1 MVYNFD
7 EIFNVDELKR
17 ICQNFTQL
25 TGTVTAILDLEGNI
39 QVATGWQPICTQF
52 HRINNETKKCC
63 FESDTILA
71 GQLQQGEKY
80 TIYKCKNGLIDVAMP
95 IIVGDKHI
103 ANFFTGQFLNEEP
116 DIEYFKKQAKTY
128 KFDEQKYLDALNK
141 VPVYSEE
148 QIKNTVA
155 FLVQLTETIG
165 NIGLK
170 NLKIIENSKD
180 IEIEKNKLKES
191 EEKYRSLVEGSLQG
205 VVVALND
212 PIRIAYAS
220 SPMETI
226 SGYSPEEIESFGP
239 KELTE
244 LIHKD
249 DRESFFKG
257 FADRI
262 AGKYVEPNK
271 NYRLNHKDGRV
282 RWIELYNTLIQYNNE
297 PATQTIF
304 IDITERKQAEE
315 ELRLNRI
322 LLRNVLDI
330 VPVFI
335 CAKNLDGKFILVNKK
350 LTDFYGSTVEAMTN
364 VSHADLCEDKNELGA
379 MLADD
384 REVIESGKPKFI
396 SEETMENPDG
406 SITVLETY
414 KIPFTAH
421 SQQAVLI
428 AINDITERKQA
439 EEELRLHSEM
449 MKNMV
454 EGVYLVGLDDVLI
467 KYANPEFEKMF
478 GYKKGEMIG
487 KHASIVNAPTD
498 KDPTET
504 AKEIMKTIDDTGEWH
519 GEIKNIKKDGTSF
532 WCSANV
538 STFKHSKFGEVLIA
552 VHADITQ
559 RKQAEIEMI
568 TAKEK
573 AEESEEKYR
582 KLVNLVQG
590 GIWVIDKHNATSFVN
605 PSMARMLGYPA
616 DEMHG
621 KSLFDFMDET
631 GIKIA
636 NKNLERRQAGIQEQH
651 DFEFICKNGERMIAS
666 LETAPIMDK
675 SGNYDGAI
683 AAVMNIT
690 ERKLAEVALN
700 QAKEKAEESDRLKS
714 AFLANMSHEIRTPMN
729 GILGFTDLLK
739 EQGLSGKEQQKFIS
753 IIEKS
758 GERMLNT
765 INDIVDISKIESG
778 LVEVAFSGVNLNSLL
793 DELFEFF
800 LPEAE
805 NKNIQFSIT
814 KRLPEKNAIMKS
826 DKVKLNAILT
836 NLIKNAIKYTNS
848 GKIEFGVSISSAS
861 SLTDLSNS
869 TSSLS
874 EQSESISKLKAD
886 NEPVEVEVYVKDTG
900 IGIPVERQKA
910 IFDRFVQADIED
922 KKAYQGSGL
931 GLTISKAYVEMLGGE
946 IFVESDEG
954 VGTQFYFTLPFDA
967 SGNKTKDKKMG
978 GSTIQQVMKKD
989 LKILIVEDDED
1000 IISYLRILLEGYQ
1013 KEILISNTGMDAV
1026 EKCRE
1031 HPDIDIIFMDIKMPG
1046 IDGYETTRQIRAFNK
1061 DVIIIAQTAYALE
1074 GDKKKALAAGCNDYI
1089 SKPIKV
1095 DALKQMIVKYQKKN

>member
-7 EIFNVDELKR
+7 EIFNVDELKQ
-17 ICQNFTQL
+17 ICQNFTRL
-25 TGTVTAILDLEGNI
+25 TGAVTAILDLEGNI
-39 QVATGWQPICTQF
+39 LVATGWQEICTQF
-52 HRINNETKKCC
+52 HRINNQTKKRCV
-63 FESDTILA
+63 ESDTILA

-80 TIYKCKNGLIDVAMP
+80 TIYKCKNGLTDVAMP
-95 IIVGDKHI
+95 IIVGDKHL
-103 ANFFTGQFLNEEP
+103 ANFFTGQFLNQEP

-191 EEKYRSLVEGSLQG
+191 EEKYRLLVEGSLQG

-226 SGYSPEEIESFGP
+226 SGYLPEEIESFGP
-239 KELTE
+239 KELAE

-364 VSHADLCEDKNELGA
+364 VSHADLCEDENELRA
-379 MLADD
+379 MLTDD
-384 REVIESGKPKFI
+384 REVIESGKSKFI
-396 SEETMENPDG
+396 AEETMENPDG

-414 KIPFTAH
+414 KIPFTALGEP
-421 SQQAVLI
+421 AVLI
-428 AINDITERKQA
+428 ASNDITERKQA
-439 EEELRLHSEM
+439 EEAL
-449 MKNMV
+449 K
-454 EGVYLVGLDDVLI
+454 
-467 KYANPEFEKMF
+467 
-478 GYKKGEMIG
+478 
-487 KHASIVNAPTD
+487 
-498 KDPTET
+498 
-504 AKEIMKTIDDTGEWH
+504 
-519 GEIKNIKKDGTSF
+519 
-532 WCSANV
+532 
-538 STFKHSKFGEVLIA
+538 
-552 VHADITQ
+552 
-559 RKQAEIEMI
+559 
-568 TAKEK
+568 
-573 AEESEEKYR
+573 ESEEKYR
-582 KLVNLVQG
+582 NLIVTTSEGFWLLDSNHKTIDVNQSLCDMLGYSRSELIGKMPFDFFDEENLKILKEQTLQIASTLHRTYEISIKTKN
-590 GIWVIDKHNATSFVN
+590 GINIQAISNATS
-605 PSMARMLGYPA
+605 LI
-616 DEMHG
+616 D
-621 KSLFDFMDET
+621 
-631 GIKIA
+631 
-636 NKNLERRQAGIQEQH
+636 
-651 DFEFICKNGERMIAS
+651 KNGKPAGS
-666 LETAPIMDK
+666 FALVTD
-675 SGNYDGAI
+675 
-683 AAVMNIT
+683 IT
-690 ERKLAEVALN
+690 ERKLAETELVK
-700 QAKEKAEESDRLKS
+700 AKEKAEESDRLKS

-739 EQGLSGKEQQKFIS
+739 EPGLSGKEQQKFIS